1 MDANSK
7 KKDENKMIEKLY
19 CPSCNKITV
28 GKITSKEE
36 TFNVKGE
43 DIKIKSSIAICN
55 ECKEEVFVEELEE
68 ANLKNVYT
76 EYRKRHDLL
85 TSTQIT
91 EIRERYGLSQR
102 SLSKLLGWGEVTI
115 HRYESGSLQDEA
127 HDEVLKLIA
136 KPENLLEIYEK
147 QSHFL
152 APYVSE
158 ALKKRIDDLIK
169 KEIQPNFHK
178 VLEQLFLSE
187 RKVGEFTG
195 YKNFDLEKI
204 KSMILYI
211 LGFHETYVTKI
222 NKLLWYMDFLCYK
235 AYSVSI
241 SGNSYTHS
249 TYGPTADDYE
259 LIIGV
264 MLKDELIGKSE
275 VIAHDTVREQLKPLT
290 PCDRSIFSED
300 EIKVMDFVLA
310 KFKDFKCSKISEYSH
325 KEAPYKNTTE
335 GQKISYTLAEDLS
348 LSMK

>member
-1 MDANSK
+1 
-7 KKDENKMIEKLY
+7 MIEKIY
-19 CPSCNKITV
+19 CPKCNKMTDSQVIF
-28 GKITSKEE
+28 KEE
-36 TFNVKGE
+36 VFKVKGE
-43 DIKIKSSIAICN
+43 DIKIMSSIAICN

-68 ANLKNVYT
+68 VNLKTAYM
-76 EYRKRHDLL
+76 EYRKVHDLL
-85 TSTQIT
+85 TPMQIT

-102 SLSKLLGWGEVTI
+102 SLSKLLGWGEITV

-127 HDEVLKLIA
+127 HDEVLELIS

-147 QSHFL
+147 QAHFL

-158 ALKKRIDDLIK
+158 ALKKRIDELIK

-204 KSMILYI
+204 KSMVLYI
-211 LGFHETYVTKI
+211 LEFHETFVTKI

-259 LIIGV
+259 LIISV
-264 MLKDELIGKSE
+264 MLKDALIGKSE
-275 VIAHDTVREQLKPLT
+275 VVVHDTVREQLKSLT
-290 PCDRSIFSED
+290 PCDKSIFSDD
-300 EIKVMDFVLA
+300 EIKVMDFVLN

-325 KEAPYKNTTE
+325 EEAPYKNTVE
-335 GQKISYTLAEDLS
+335 GQKISYTLAENLS
-348 LSMK
+348 LEIK

>member
-1 MDANSK
+1 
-7 KKDENKMIEKLY
+7 MIEKIY
-19 CPSCNKITV
+19 CPKCSKMTDSQVI
-28 GKITSKEE
+28 SKEE
-36 TFNVKGE
+36 MFKVKGE
-43 DIKIKSSIAICN
+43 DIKIMSSIAICN

-68 ANLKNVYT
+68 VNLKTAFT
-76 EYRKRHDLL
+76 EYRKLHDLL
-85 TSTQIT
+85 TPMQII

-102 SLSKLLGWGEVTI
+102 SLSKLLGWGEITI

-127 HDEVLKLIA
+127 HDEVLELIS

-147 QSHFL
+147 QAHLL

-204 KSMILYI
+204 KSMVLYI

-241 SGNSYTHS
+241 SGNSYTRS
-249 TYGPTADDYE
+249 AYGPTADDYE
-259 LIIGV
+259 LIISV
-264 MLKDELIGKSE
+264 MLKDALIGKNE
-275 VIAHDTVREQLKPLT
+275 VVVHDTVREQLKSLT
-290 PCDRSIFSED
+290 PCDKSIFSDD
-300 EIKVMDFVLA
+300 EIKVMDFVLN

-325 KEAPYKNTTE
+325 EEAPYKNTVE
-335 GQKISYTLAEDLS
+335 GQKISYTLAENLS
-348 LSMK
+348 LEIK

>member
-1 MDANSK
+1 MVNPTKQLVLVQGRNYLVIVPTMFSADHAYAGA
-7 KKDENKMIEKLY
+7 DEQGNHLFTS
-19 CPSCNKITV
+19 PSALTPNGMMVIA
-28 GKITSKEE
+28 
-36 TFNVKGE
+36 VKPSE
-43 DIKIKSSIAICN
+43 II
-55 ECKEEVFVEELEE
+55 
-68 ANLKNVYT
+68 
-76 EYRKRHDLL
+76 
-85 TSTQIT
+85 

-102 SLSKLLGWGEVTI
+102 SLSKLLGWGEITI

-127 HDEVLKLIA
+127 HDEVLELIS

-147 QSHFL
+147 QAHLL

-249 TYGPTADDYE
+249 AYGPTADDYE
-259 LIIGV
+259 LIISV
-264 MLKDELIGKSE
+264 M
-275 VIAHDTVREQLKPLT
+275 VILVRGL
-290 PCDRSIFSED
+290 
-300 EIKVMDFVLA
+300 
-310 KFKDFKCSKISEYSH
+310 
-325 KEAPYKNTTE
+325 
-335 GQKISYTLAEDLS
+335 
-348 LSMK
+348 